1 MTLKEIKINNLCPMI
16 ATISAG
22 KTSLLN
28 VFYDIDFLESSAGV
42 GTKLINI
49 IRYNPEVGNKPKLY
63 HLIVKKEP
71 NDSYKFY
78 KDTKEEEIIG
88 KEEIKKKIKEIND
101 KNKQQEPPIE
111 NIFYMIEVG
120 ECNLIEDKEYLN
132 NYDLVDVPGVS
143 EYIKETDE
151 NEKPNPSKNDEED
164 IEAAMDAFNNPS
176 NQVKHFDTIEKEMK
190 NFDPKKEKSYI
201 TQIFPIIKSY
211 MNNGIIVFSVDNY
224 QHTENYRI
232 IGKVQKTINK
242 PIENFLLIMNKIDKS
257 EDREYDLSTLN
268 SKIMQYF
275 PSGNIINF
283 TKNIILPCSAFQLEN
298 ELKMSK
304 DFKYLFY
311 FYFLNYLMNNNKDNA
326 SPTPMGTTAG
336 LSFIDFLRKFIK
348 KEKKKTFNE
357 KMKKIIE
364 DEKLPQILK
373 KIKDII
379 NFVEEK
385 HKADNVNLGV
395 KDYDFEI
402 DEVKK
407 IIEDLETEDN
417 EEGEQDEE
425 EFNINNQEGNSII
438 LYFYHEFLYNK
449 KSLPPRSKDT
459 LDMINY
465 FTMSNMKKNLD
476 EIKKEENE
484 KMKLNIMEEK
494 KLNQKIDNIST
505 RLSEFLVEY
514 KNQGIKPENLAA
526 LRRYINSS
534 IGVLKTSKYLYI
546 PMLGVSNAGKSTILN
561 GLVGTGILPTKRN
574 ECTKRGIIIKY
585 WDQKIPVIRKTRFV
599 KQKGLDEV
607 NSQTNYFF
615 ETEEKPLTSDIKKIH
630 QILEGVNGEFTDN
643 EEDYFYEIDI
653 KIKFIDDLNIDDT
666 LKQKICFIDLPGF
679 GTNNA
684 FEKNE
689 VYSNLMKSC
698 NLFLFIV
705 FNLKIKEKDNHRML
719 NNLYQ
724 TMSQYREIPCEAFIK
739 KCLFVINCD
748 TDQDTSQKSLIQA
761 KNDIISVI
769 SGLNK
774 NIINNINVCF
784 FNAKFYENFVKLFQY
799 YNSASEL
806 IENEYNGYLKL
817 LEYLWRG
824 INDSIKG
831 RTFSKYLTDVLK
843 EKIKKDIKTPFKEK
857 EVVPD
862 NDILKEIDDVINKYK
877 FTFKKE
883 LVAKYITFG
892 RKHINE
898 SEFFSKSYIRT
909 FTSDLLLAINEAKNK
924 GEIEINRG
932 ISMCF
937 KILDNIFGVDPETKF
952 GNCRDAPITTIIK
965 PHVGEDLESMKKDS
979 ENYINSINKEFN
991 DNNISSLLDAS
1002 ILNLKDVLTKQKGDI
1017 SSNLKKKNWEAVQK
1031 EFENVFEQETKTL
1044 KNKLLSTLENAS
1056 NNIRSNYLGCYN
1068 IFNKFCNLEI
1078 KPELNE
1084 LKTYISNQLGEN
1096 DIEKTIGQIIN
1107 DIIRGSKTATDW
1119 ENKSGFF
1126 DWLGSKLSSTN
1137 YLNKIID
1144 YMIVNSTPKMKSFSD
1159 SIKNHV
1165 SNYKT
1170 KMIDEL
1176 ESTKGRIIREMEN
1189 QQKEE
1194 DDKIKEQNL
1203 KNDEERKK
1211 WEEEK
1216 RLLEIKKKEWENM
1229 CKNYRILRDEI
1240 TSLILNKEFTPG
1252 NK

>member
-1 MTLKEIKINNLCPMI
+1 M
-16 ATISAG
+16 
-22 KTSLLN
+22 
-28 VFYDIDFLESSAGV
+28 
-42 GTKLINI
+42 
-49 IRYNPEVGNKPKLY
+49 
-63 HLIVKKEP
+63 
-71 NDSYKFY
+71 
-78 KDTKEEEIIG
+78 
-88 KEEIKKKIKEIND
+88 
-101 KNKQQEPPIE
+101 
-111 NIFYMIEVG
+111 
-120 ECNLIEDKEYLN
+120 
-132 NYDLVDVPGVS
+132 
-143 EYIKETDE
+143 
-151 NEKPNPSKNDEED
+151 
-164 IEAAMDAFNNPS
+164 
-176 NQVKHFDTIEKEMK
+176 
-190 NFDPKKEKSYI
+190 
-201 TQIFPIIKSY
+201 
-211 MNNGIIVFSVDNY
+211 
-224 QHTENYRI
+224 RI
-232 IGKVQKTINK
+232 
-242 PIENFLLIMNKIDKS
+242 L
-257 EDREYDLSTLN
+257 
-268 SKIMQYF
+268 
-275 PSGNIINF
+275 
-283 TKNIILPCSAFQLEN
+283 
-298 ELKMSK
+298 
-304 DFKYLFY
+304 
-311 FYFLNYLMNNNKDNA
+311 
-326 SPTPMGTTAG
+326 
-336 LSFIDFLRKFIK
+336 
-348 KEKKKTFNE
+348 
-357 KMKKIIE
+357 
-364 DEKLPQILK
+364 
-373 KIKDII
+373 
-379 NFVEEK
+379 
-385 HKADNVNLGV
+385 
-395 KDYDFEI
+395 
-402 DEVKK
+402 
-407 IIEDLETEDN
+407 
-417 EEGEQDEE
+417 
-425 EFNINNQEGNSII
+425 
-438 LYFYHEFLYNK
+438 
-449 KSLPPRSKDT
+449 
-459 LDMINY
+459 
-465 FTMSNMKKNLD
+465 
-476 EIKKEENE
+476 
-484 KMKLNIMEEK
+484 
-494 KLNQKIDNIST
+494 
-505 RLSEFLVEY
+505 
-514 KNQGIKPENLAA
+514 
-526 LRRYINSS
+526 
-534 IGVLKTSKYLYI
+534 
-546 PMLGVSNAGKSTILN
+546 
-561 GLVGTGILPTKRN
+561 
-574 ECTKRGIIIKY
+574 
-585 WDQKIPVIRKTRFV
+585 
-599 KQKGLDEV
+599 
-607 NSQTNYFF
+607 
-615 ETEEKPLTSDIKKIH
+615 
-630 QILEGVNGEFTDN
+630 
-643 EEDYFYEIDI
+643 
-653 KIKFIDDLNIDDT
+653 
-666 LKQKICFIDLPGF
+666 
-679 GTNNA
+679 
-684 FEKNE
+684 
-689 VYSNLMKSC
+689 
-698 NLFLFIV
+698 
-705 FNLKIKEKDNHRML
+705 
-719 NNLYQ
+719 
-724 TMSQYREIPCEAFIK
+724 
-739 KCLFVINCD
+739 
-748 TDQDTSQKSLIQA
+748 
-761 KNDIISVI
+761 
-769 SGLNK
+769 
-774 NIINNINVCF
+774 
-784 FNAKFYENFVKLFQY
+784 Y

-952 GNCRDAPITTIIK
+952 GNCRDAPIATIIK

-991 DNNISSLLDAS
+991 DNNI
-1002 ILNLKDVLTKQKGDI
+1002 
-1017 SSNLKKKNWEAVQK
+1017 
-1031 EFENVFEQETKTL
+1031 EQETKTL